1 MVWKKEA
8 RYSRVRFLFRRVRLT
23 KLCCG
28 RSSWF
33 KPSGDGQRKDGEEML
48 VRRDDS

>member
-1 MVWKKEA
+1 MEWKKEA

-28 RSSWF
+28 RSSRA
-33 KPSGDGQRKDGEEML
+33 KPSGDGQRKEGEKML
-48 VRRDDS
+48 VRRADS